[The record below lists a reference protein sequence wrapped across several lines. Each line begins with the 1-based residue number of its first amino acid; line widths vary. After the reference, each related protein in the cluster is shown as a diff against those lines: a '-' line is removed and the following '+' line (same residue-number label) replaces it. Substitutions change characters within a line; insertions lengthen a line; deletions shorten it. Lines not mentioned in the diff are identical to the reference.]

1 MISQDANISQKR
13 HLPKILLTHGFTY
26 AFAAMLYSISW
37 FCLWN
42 ISRYLTP
49 DLLLAGLL
57 LPSGLKLAVYA
68 LAPRQ
73 QWLIYTISEI
83 ALVSALIYLLDQ
95 LQHEYLLILFSLF
108 AYWMAIPFS
117 KIWQPLDT
125 YWQKLLALT
134 ALTLVYGLACGL
146 ALLLLVKP
154 LDLELHYAFEAT
166 ISTITGGVLLAP
178 FLYLLYDYLHKQIW
192 QPLSPTLI
200 HQEVTLRSSA
210 LLWCLLFFSVGLIA
224 ELTLLDQMKPL
235 ALLIFL
241 LPNIFMA
248 YRYGW
253 QGGVLAS
260 MMNSILLA
268 TARQVTGSFDSDLE
282 MQTFIATQALVGLGL
297 GIAISRQYLLAQRLK
312 QANHK
317 LAAELDSKQLL
328 ARQLV
333 HVEESI
339 RKSVAREL
347 HDEIGQNIT
356 AIQIQ
361 AMLAKRL
368 AKDEQSD
375 KIADTTNQLA
385 MRIHA
390 STRQLLTQL
399 RPHALDEL
407 GLENAIRQL
416 AEEMKFS
423 ERQIRFHLN
432 FGIFADRLDDI
443 TSVTLY
449 RIVQELLNNVC
460 KHSQASEVKLSLV
473 PGDLFS
479 LELRDNGCG
488 LPAKWQHKG
497 QGLRGIEERVS
508 ALGGHMSV
516 ESTQPSEISADAP
529 SSGTRIIV
537 NLPTKPI
544 GTSPN

>member
-1 MISQDANISQKR
+1 
-13 HLPKILLTHGFTY
+13 
-26 AFAAMLYSISW
+26 MLYSISW

-42 ISRYLTP
+42 ISRYLTS

-68 LAPRQ
+68 LTPRQ
-73 QWLIYTISEI
+73 QWPLYIISELI
-83 ALVSALIYLLDQ
+83 LIGALLYLIDQ
-95 LQHEYLLILFSLF
+95 PQYEYLLILFSLF
-108 AYWMAIPFS
+108 AYWMAIPFN
-117 KIWQPLDT
+117 KIWQPLNT

-134 ALTLVYGLACGL
+134 ALTLSYGFVCGL
-146 ALLLLVKP
+146 ATLLLIKP
-154 LDLELHYAFEAT
+154 LGLDLHYVFEAT
-166 ISTITGGVLLAP
+166 IATITGGVLLAP

-224 ELTLLDQMKPL
+224 ELTLLDQVQPL

-268 TARQVTGSFDSDLE
+268 TARQVTGSFDRDLE
-282 MQTFIATQALVGLGL
+282 LQTFTATQALVGLGL

-317 LAAELDSKQLL
+317 LAAELESKQQL

-333 HVEESI
+333 HVEENI

-361 AMLAKRL
+361 SMLAKRL
-368 AKDEQSD
+368 ASDARSD
-375 KIADTTNQLA
+375 KIADTINQLA

-407 GLENAIRQL
+407 GLENAIRRL

-423 ERQIRFHLN
+423 ERHIRFHLN
-432 FGIFADRLDDI
+432 FGIFAERLDEI

-460 KHSQASEVKLSLV
+460 KHSHATEVKLSLV

-488 LPAKWQHKG
+488 LPSNWQHKG

-516 ESTQPSEISADAP
+516 DSAQVSDLP
-529 SSGTRIIV
+529 EGITTPGTRIIV
-537 NLPTKPI
+537 NLPTKPT